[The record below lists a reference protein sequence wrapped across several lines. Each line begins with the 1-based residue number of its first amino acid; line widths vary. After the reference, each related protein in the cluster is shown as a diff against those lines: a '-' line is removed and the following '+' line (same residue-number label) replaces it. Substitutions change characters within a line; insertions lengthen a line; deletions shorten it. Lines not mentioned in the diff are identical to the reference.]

1 MSCRLFFVAWAGNP
15 RSAIRDMSD
24 MADAATPSA
33 RIVSHPTLSSEI
45 VSPPPPTLSSEIVSV
60 GGVECYLWTWLPQG
74 GGGAIKGLV
83 LLFHGLGAHARFP
96 SVRVAAEA
104 LARGGFIV
112 CAPDFPGHGLS
123 GGQRGFI
130 HSAEQLERDA
140 LIFVEAARQAHP
152 QLPLFLAGSSM
163 GGAIAFQA
171 ALELDDQV
179 RGLVLLAPMLA
190 PAASAGA
197 QVLEHSLES
206 RAQLCQ
212 ANYPP
217 VPKWCSRAGA
227 TRRPRIHTARPPGAD
242 SLVGHQ
248 QREAAQRDLTG
259 PGACGH
265 PLLQRPT
272 RCSGLPSGPERRGLG
287 ACMSRR
293 GCGGAPCTCLPSPIP
308 PVRGAAGS
316 MRAPRCGGRWSG
328 TLTPT
333 RAGCVSARSPR
344 RSL

>member
-1 MSCRLFFVAWAGNP
+1 VICR
-15 RSAIRDMSD
+15 

-197 QVLEHSLES
+197 QALLAVLAYTPLARLALIPSSATSNEKQYACAEVRREVERDAYAYKGRLRVCSVAALLSL
-206 RAQLCQ
+206 
-212 ANYPP
+212 
-217 VPKWCSRAGA
+217 GA
-227 TRRPRIHTARPPGAD
+227 RCEASLAALRCPFFCLTASNEQVLGPR
-242 SLVGHQ
+242 SC
-248 QREAAQRDLTG
+248 EAAQRLMRVAMTPQAKRKLKAYDALHGILCEPEPARSDIAQDIVEWLTG
-259 PGACGH
+259 
-265 PLLQRPT
+265 LN
-272 RCSGLPSGPERRGLG
+272 
-287 ACMSRR
+287 
-293 GCGGAPCTCLPSPIP
+293 
-308 PVRGAAGS
+308 
-316 MRAPRCGGRWSG
+316 
-328 TLTPT
+328 
-333 RAGCVSARSPR
+333 
-344 RSL
+344 